1 MSYLNELDLY
11 IRRSSYLESCI
22 HILYIY
28 ILYYICFN
36 ANTKT
41 LIMSTWEMFIF
52 MPVSSLHSM
61 LFKCNDSSG
70 KEVLAVHVAIIVRV
84 LLMHDV
90 FY

>member
-22 HILYIY
+22 HIFYFIELRVS
-28 ILYYICFN
+28 FN